1 MATIA
6 DHNGINYNNVN
17 VKASL
22 EDFLKIEYTDGLQNE
37 FNTMEALINKLKK
50 DTLTGKYRTK
60 SFALGVTDNI
70 RMLGNG
76 NDKYVLSVEDYTDAA
91 ETVEAKFDTTKLM
104 GIFSITD
111 EVILKGTT
119 DGSIFDVLNDSL
131 GRMNMSLKHT
141 LNRFTYG
148 SKSGLIG
155 VISGTVTKTAAAA
168 TGNPLGVDMAEFTM
182 SNSLSILPG
191 MGIALCSG
199 AGTQASPYAVVAQG
213 KVWQKYSSGVGEE
226 KVIVILQDYAT
237 GADLDDVVTGLNV
250 LSRQLNKAAAPVPE
264 YTGLQDIIIT
274 QNNNIFDVDRN
285 VFKTLNCTVQ
295 DLNGALLTES
305 VLRDMADHIE
315 VSCADDSKVKL
326 VASNHKII
334 STLEK
339 QMYQFKEYTI
349 DSANSGFNLGRKDI
363 KFDTYTLYKD
373 KYSRDKNV
381 YLLDTDKIGELVRKE
396 FGWITSGNHQVLER
410 RDGSEIYEGIMTKYA
425 DMYIDAWKSHAAFI
439 NAAETVE

>member
-1 MATIA
+1 M
-6 DHNGINYNNVN
+6 GMINYNNVN

-76 NDKYVLSVEDYTDAA
+76 NDQYVLGVNDYTNAA
-91 ETVEAKFDTTKLM
+91 ETVEAQFDTTKLM
-104 GIFSITD
+104 GIFAITD
-111 EVILKGTT
+111 ETILKGTT

-155 VISGTVTKTAAAA
+155 VISGDVTTTAAAA
-168 TGNPLGVDMAEFTM
+168 SGNVMETDLAEFAM

-191 MGIALCSG
+191 MGVALCTG
-199 AGTQASPYAVVAQG
+199 EGTQASPYVVVAQG
-213 KVWQKYSSGVGEE
+213 KVWQKYASGVGAE
-226 KVIVILQDYAT
+226 KVIVIIQDYANGKALT
-237 GADLDDVVTGLNV
+237 DVVTGLKV
-250 LSRQLNKAAAPVPE
+250 LSRQLVKTNVVPE
-264 YTGLQDIIIT
+264 YTGLQDIVIT
-274 QNNNIFDVDRN
+274 QNNNIFGVDRSIY
-285 VFKTLNCTVQ
+285 KTLNCTVQ
-295 DLNGALLTES
+295 DLDGALLTES

-334 STLEK
+334 STIEK
-339 QMYQFKEYTI
+339 QMYQFKEYSL
-349 DSANSGFNLGRKDI
+349 DSAGSGFNLGRKDI
-363 KFDTYTLYKD
+363 KFDTYILYKD

-439 NAAETVE
+439 NAAESVE

>member
-1 MATIA
+1 M
-6 DHNGINYNNVN
+6 INYNNVN

-76 NDKYVLSVEDYTDAA
+76 NDMYVLGVNDYTNAA
-91 ETVEAKFDTTKLM
+91 ETVEAQFDTTKLM
-104 GIFSITD
+104 GIFAITD
-111 EVILKGTT
+111 ETILKGTT

-141 LNRFTYG
+141 INRFTYG

-155 VISGTVTKTAAAA
+155 VMSDPTKTAAAA
-168 TGNPLGVDMAEFTM
+168 TGNVMGVDLVDCVVT
-182 SNSLSILPG
+182 NSLSILPG
-191 MGIALCSG
+191 MGIAF
-199 AGTQASPYAVVAQG
+199 ADASDDSIIAQG
-213 KVWQKYSSGVGEE
+213 KVWQKYNSGVGTER
-226 KVIVILQDYAT
+226 VIVLVQEYAT
-237 GADLDDVVTGLNV
+237 GKDLDDIVATNKVF
-250 LSRQLNKAAAPVPE
+250 SRQLNKQAAVVPE
-264 YTGLQDIIIT
+264 YTGLQDIVIT
-274 QNNNIFDVDRN
+274 QNNTIFGVDRS
-285 VFKTLNCTVQ
+285 VYKTLNCTVK
-295 DLNGALLTES
+295 DLDGALLTES
-305 VLRDMADHIE
+305 ELRDMADHIE
-315 VSCADDSKVKL
+315 VSCADDSSVKL

-334 STLEK
+334 STIEK

-439 NAAETVE
+439 NAAETVA

>member
-1 MATIA
+1 MIRH
-6 DHNGINYNNVN
+6 DNVN
-17 VKASL
+17 VKSSL

-50 DTLTGKYRTK
+50 DTLTGKHRTK

-76 NDKYVLSVEDYTDAA
+76 NDQYVLGVNDYTNAA
-91 ETVEAKFDTTKLM
+91 ETVEAQFDTTKLM

-111 EVILKGTT
+111 ETILKGTT

-131 GRMNMSLKHT
+131 GRMNLSLKHT

-155 VISGTVTKTAAAA
+155 NIVGDVVTTTAAAE
-168 TGNPLGVDMAEFTM
+168 GNVMDIDLAEFEMT
-182 SNSLSILPG
+182 NSLSILPG
-191 MGIALCSG
+191 MGIALCTG
-199 AGTQASPYAVVAQG
+199 EGTAAEPFVVVAQG
-213 KVWQKYSSGVGEE
+213 KVWQKYNPSVGKE
-226 KVIVILQDYAT
+226 KVVVLIQEYAGSNT
-237 GADLDDVVTGLNV
+237 LANVVTGLKV
-250 LSRQLNKAAAPVPE
+250 LSRQLRTANVVPE
-264 YTGLQDIIIT
+264 YTGLQDIVIA
-274 QNNNIFDVDRN
+274 QNNNIFGVDRN
-285 VFKTLNCTVQ
+285 VYKTLNCTVQ
-295 DLNGALLTES
+295 DLEGGMLTES

-315 VSCADDSKVKL
+315 INCADDSKVKL

-334 STLEK
+334 STIEK
-339 QMYQFKEYTI
+339 QMYQFKDYTI
-349 DSANSGFNLGRKDI
+349 DSANSTFHLGRKDI
-363 KFDTYTLYKD
+363 IFDTYTLYKD
-373 KYSRDKNV
+373 KFSRDKNV

-439 NAAETVE
+439 NAAEGIVTD

>member
-1 MATIA
+1 MIQ
-6 DHNGINYNNVN
+6 YNNVN

-76 NDKYVLSVEDYTDAA
+76 NDTYQLGVNDYTNAA
-91 ETVEAKFDTTKLM
+91 ETVEAQFDTTKLM
-104 GIFSITD
+104 GIFAITD
-111 EVILKGTT
+111 ETILKGTT

-141 LNRFTYG
+141 INRFTYG

-155 VISGTVTKTAAAA
+155 EIPAADTVVTTAASASGNVMA
-168 TGNPLGVDMAEFTM
+168 TDLVDCAIT
-182 SNSLSILPG
+182 NSLSILPG
-191 MGIALCSG
+191 MGIAF
-199 AGTQASPYAVVAQG
+199 ADASTSAIIAQG
-213 KVWQKYSSGVGEE
+213 KVWQKYSNGVGSER
-226 KVIVILQDYAT
+226 VIVLVQDYAT
-237 GADLDDVVTGLNV
+237 GKALADIVAGSKIY
-250 LSRQLNKAAAPVPE
+250 SRQLDKTAAVVPE
-264 YTGLQDIIIT
+264 YTGLQDIVIS
-274 QNNNIFDVDRN
+274 QNNTIFGVDRN
-285 VFKTLNCTVQ
+285 VYKTLNCQVS

-305 VLRDMADHIE
+305 KLRDMADDIE
-315 VSCADDSKVKL
+315 VSCADDSSVKL

-334 STLEK
+334 STIEK
-339 QMYQFKEYTI
+339 QMYQFKEYMI

-363 KFDTYTLYKD
+363 KFDTYVLYKD

-439 NAAETVE
+439 NAAETI

>member
-1 MATIA
+1 M
-6 DHNGINYNNVN
+6 INYNNVN

-76 NDKYVLSVEDYTDAA
+76 NDMYVLGVNDYTNAA
-91 ETVEAKFDTTKLM
+91 ETVEAQFDTTKLM
-104 GIFSITD
+104 GIFAITD
-111 EVILKGTT
+111 ETILKGTT

-141 LNRFTYG
+141 INRFTYG

-155 VISGTVTKTAAAA
+155 VMSDPTKTAAAA
-168 TGNPLGVDMAEFTM
+168 TGNVMGVDLVDCVVT
-182 SNSLSILPG
+182 NSLSILPG
-191 MGIALCSG
+191 MGIAFAAAADDSII
-199 AGTQASPYAVVAQG
+199 AQG
-213 KVWQKYSSGVGEE
+213 KVWQKYTSGVGAERI
-226 KVIVILQDYAT
+226 IVLVQEYAT
-237 GADLDDVVTGLNV
+237 GKSLSDVVATNKV
-250 LSRQLNKAAAPVPE
+250 FSRQLNKNAAVVPE
-264 YTGLQDIIIT
+264 YTGLQDIVIT
-274 QNNNIFDVDRN
+274 QNNTIFGVDRSIY
-285 VFKTLNCTVQ
+285 KTLNCTVQ
-295 DLNGALLTES
+295 DLDGALLTES

-339 QMYQFKEYTI
+339 QMYQFKEYSI

-363 KFDTYTLYKD
+363 KFDTYILYKD